1 MKKFMDWLQ
10 LSGFRSHRADFYRD
24 LAEMYERSEPQVA
37 FLEGEIANSLRV
49 RDRSRVSALKLMLA
63 KLQSGERLGQLSHV
77 LGSVMPRSD
86 QMMLASVE
94 RADDKAEALR
104 ALAVAV
110 EQQQSMTKMMISY
123 SVLPLVML
131 PVCIVLIMVLSG
143 VILAIDKATPEF
155 VRPELWAG
163 FNGFC
168 RDLAVL
174 STDWGGLILAGLTG
188 AMVALV
194 WSLSRWTGRLRSKA
208 DGLPIYSLYRDF
220 QSGLMFSSLA
230 MLLKSGSPLKSSI
243 EDLAE
248 RSSGWGRWQLLR
260 VLAALEDR
268 PNAVIEAFSH
278 GILSPHMLARAYTL
292 HRSAATFSDVLVALG
307 TKEAANVQK
316 RVKDSAIFANIAI
329 VSSLV
334 CVATF
339 MGLASITVPGKFA
352 TLMEPST
359 LMALKQKQALAG
371 QAP

>member
-1 MKKFMDWLQ
+1 MKSLLNWMQ
-10 LSGFRSHRADFYRD
+10 LSGFRSKRADFYRD
-24 LAEMYERSEPQVA
+24 LAEMYERSEPQIA
-37 FLEGEIANSLRV
+37 FLEGEIANSMRV
-49 RDRSRVSALKLMLA
+49 RDRSRVRALKLMLA
-63 KLQSGERLGQLSHV
+63 KLQSGERLGQITHV
-77 LGSVMPRSD
+77 LGAVMPRSD

-94 RADDKAEALR
+94 RADNKPEALR

-110 EQQQSMTKMMISY
+110 EQQQAMIKMMVSY
-123 SVLPLVML
+123 SVMPLVML

-143 VILAIDKATPEF
+143 VILSIDKATPDF
-155 VRPELWAG
+155 VRPELWSG

-168 RDLAVL
+168 KDLAVL
-174 STDWGGLILAGLTG
+174 CREWGVLIVSLLVGGLFGIGWLLP
-188 AMVALV
+188 
-194 WSLSRWTGRLRSKA
+194 RWTGRLRTKVDSW
-208 DGLPIYSLYRDF
+208 PIFGLYRDF

-248 RSSGWGRWQLLR
+248 RSTGWGRWQLLR

-268 PNAVIEAFSH
+268 PNNIIEAFSH

-292 HRSAATFSDVLVALG
+292 HRSATSFSDVLVVLG
-307 TKEAANVQK
+307 TKEAANVQM
-316 RVKDSAIFANIAI
+316 RVKNSAIIANIGV
-329 VSSLV
+329 VSGLV

-359 LMALKQKQALAG
+359 LMALKQKQALAN